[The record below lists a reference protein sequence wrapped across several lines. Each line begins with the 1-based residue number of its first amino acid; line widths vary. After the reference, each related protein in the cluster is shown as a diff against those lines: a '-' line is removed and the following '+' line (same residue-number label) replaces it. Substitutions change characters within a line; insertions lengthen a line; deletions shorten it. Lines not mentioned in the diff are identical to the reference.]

1 MIINIVI
8 NFLVIITIIT
18 ILISMVRL
26 GELEQRVE
34 QLEQKS
40 VHVAYRHLQEPFII
54 SRKHCQR
61 HNGPRV
67 LHL

>member
-54 SRKHCQR
+54 SRK
-61 HNGPRV
+61 NDK
-67 LHL
+67 